1 MNNAGK
7 GIDSWLPEIIAARVA
22 RKSWREI
29 VSLLAVQGIKTN
41 VSGVY
46 QYFQRAR
53 KKQIALDRELRP
65 FRQIAQISPLV
76 ASAAGIPVTGE
87 MEEQEERRTAIL
99 RRVEANRA
107 AAAAVDPEEQARQV
121 KIESVIANLPHIK
134 ILSENKTNKIS
145 DEK

>member
-1 MNNAGK
+1 
-7 GIDSWLPEIIAARVA
+7 
-22 RKSWREI
+22 
-29 VSLLAVQGIKTN
+29 
-41 VSGVY
+41 
-46 QYFQRAR
+46 
-53 KKQIALDRELRP
+53 
-65 FRQIAQISPLV
+65 
-76 ASAAGIPVTGE
+76 